1 MKYCIVALN
10 LVAVLILGS
19 QNGAHAF
26 SLDSFKSML
35 PPAKTDSTPQN
46 ESPQQN
52 DASSSKEASSSDV
65 DAILSSALSKGGAKQ
80 KQVLSETERGR
91 FVLSNT
97 AFTAGSNDLTAKLEL
112 PQSPKF
118 YNMKWCQAS
127 SCDYDNGYLELYV
140 SVDNMPVAAWSA
152 KLEGADYTGTK
163 TFDFVVL
170 PKTDAGIGVVEAPFN
185 KSKLFQPENAV
196 VYALLDLI
204 YSGNLK
210 NGPHKLKLKAYSK
223 QTIPL
228 NTAYEFEDSYFAKWP
243 SIAET
248 TIDFI
253 ITNEG
258 RNTMARN
265 SSAKKLSHATGEWI
279 AIDKALKSSATG
291 SAENQLIDVATKT
304 TWKIIRNSLGAILYR
319 QCKADVIYK
328 SKYGYR
334 LQKGIL
340 VKQNYTGS
348 GYGTPYFAE
357 RIQFAHGPSL
367 LNSTHLPVPVEKVR

>member
-1 MKYCIVALN
+1 MKFKTLG
-10 LVAVLILGS
+10 VLMTGLLLFCY
-19 QNGAHAF
+19 QNSAHSF
-26 SLDSFKSML
+26 SLDRFKSML
-35 PPAKTDSTPQN
+35 PPSTETAPKSEPAPQN
-46 ESPQQN
+46 NAAPN
-52 DASSSKEASSSDV
+52 KEASSEDV
-65 DAILSSALSKGGAKQ
+65 DSILSSALSKGGAKQ
-80 KQVLSETERGR
+80 KQALNDSDKGK
-91 FVLSNT
+91 FVLSNST
-97 AFTAGSNDLTAKLEL
+97 FTVGTGDLTAKLEL

-140 SVDNMPVAAWSA
+140 SVNNIPVAAWSA
-152 KLEGADYTGTK
+152 KLEGIDYTGTK
-163 TFDFVVL
+163 SFDFVVL
-170 PKTDAGIGVVEAPFN
+170 PKADTGIGVVEVPFN
-185 KSKLFQPENAV
+185 KSKLFQPENTV

-210 NGPHKLKLKAYSK
+210 NGTHKLKFKAYSK

-228 NTAYEFEDSYFAKWP
+228 NTAYEFEDSYFVKWP

-248 TIDFI
+248 TIDLV
-253 ITNEG
+253 ITDEG
-258 RNTMARN
+258 RNTLIKN
-265 SSAKKLSHATGEWI
+265 SSAKKLSHATGEWA
-279 AIDKALKSSATG
+279 AIDRALKSSATG
-291 SAENQLIDVATKT
+291 SADNQLIDVATKT
-304 TWKIIRNSLGAILYR
+304 NWKIIRNSLGAILYR

-340 VKQNYTGS
+340 VKQNYSGG

-367 LNSTHLPVPVEKVR
+367 LNSTHLPVPGEKIR